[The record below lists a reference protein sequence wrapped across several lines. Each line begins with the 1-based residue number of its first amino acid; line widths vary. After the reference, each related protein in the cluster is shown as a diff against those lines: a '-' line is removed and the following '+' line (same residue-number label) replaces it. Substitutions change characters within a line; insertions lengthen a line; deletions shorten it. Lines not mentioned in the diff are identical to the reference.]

1 MNVYIYMVLLTFGI
15 GLILSKPLIPFLR
28 NLNASQTEREELK
41 SHKKKEGTP
50 TMGGFI
56 FIVAITIVSFI
67 FIKYAKDSFPAL
79 FLAIGFG
86 IIGFLDDYLKV
97 VLHRSDGLIA
107 WQKFLLQFVICAGFI
122 FYLYKTFGEVA
133 IIIPFTGGY
142 EFSFGILT
150 IPFLFF
156 VIVGTVNG
164 VNFTDGLDGLSSSV
178 TLVVTCFFA
187 AASFLL
193 NQSQMA
199 LPVIVA
205 GGLMAFL
212 AVNVYPAKT
221 FMGDTGSLFLGG
233 YVAGMAILLKLPLFI
248 LIVGFIYLIEVLS
261 VIIQVTYFKKTKGKR
276 IFKMAPIH
284 HHFELSGFSETRIVY
299 LFSLVTAVL
308 SLIGILGVR

>member
-1 MNVYIYMVLLTFGI
+1 MNVYIYMVLLTFAI
-15 GLILSKPLIPFLR
+15 GLLLSKPLIPFLSS
-28 NLNASQTEREELK
+28 LHASQTEREELK

-56 FIVAITIVSFI
+56 FIIAITIVSFI
-67 FIKYAKDSFPAL
+67 FIKYSKDSLPAL

-86 IIGFLDDYLKV
+86 IIGFFDDYLKV
-97 VLHRSDGLIA
+97 VLRRSDGLIA
-107 WQKFLLQFVICAGFI
+107 WQKFLLQFAVCAGFI
-122 FYLYKTFGEVA
+122 FYLYKALGGIT

-142 EFSFGILT
+142 ELNMGLLT
-150 IPFLFF
+150 VPFLFF

-187 AASFLL
+187 AAAFLL
-193 NQSQMA
+193 NKNEMA

-261 VIIQVTYFKKTKGKR
+261 VIIQVTYFKKTGGKR

-284 HHFELSGFSETRIVY
+284 HHFELSGYSETRIVY

-308 SLIGILGVR
+308 SLIGIMGVR